1 MKSFMSITD
10 IQRLLNPLCEKFFG
24 EGHTIS
30 LEKIYREI
38 FQQIEAQAKSLF
50 EQAEK
55 EDKQFLQTFTFICTL
70 CFDIY
75 TKKQLLEHL
84 IDRQFQPESQ
94 EKPKKK

>member
-1 MKSFMSITD
+1 MSKNIHTVPVDYLFEAILSLKNKEECYTFFED
-10 IQRLLNPLCEKFFG
+10 ICTVNELL
-24 EGHTIS
+24 S
-30 LEKIYREI
+30 LYSMEV
-38 FQQIEAQAKSLF
+38 F

-84 IDRQFQPESQ
+84 IDLSSSYLFKLS
-94 EKPKKK
+94 KF